1 MSKHVDFAVVDCET
15 TGFRKSDRIVEI
27 AVVRVGANC
36 ELLQEYVTL
45 VNPCRDIGPSYI
57 HGITASD
64 VRDAPLFEQIAGD
77 LIAILAGCVVGA
89 HNVLFDLR
97 MIRNELNRLA
107 YTPPQFPYLCTM
119 KLARKL
125 DPHLESRSLGCVCR
139 HFGIRLDRPHG
150 ADCDAHA
157 AAEILLLALKRSAER
172 GGCAPIDIEI
182 TGEPVGSEAW
192 VRLPRTGRT
201 LQRGRAREIACNK
214 PSMLRRLVSE
224 LPLAAC
230 ANPDHIQYLEVLDRI
245 LEDRRVTQEEITA
258 LSQLAE
264 ECGIDSR
271 LARDLHERYLRDL
284 VRLAMADGQLTEFER
299 NDLEDVQ
306 RLLGLNDECVS
317 EMFEVTSTS
326 DGAESREH
334 ATTTSGEINLRD
346 KTVCFTGQ
354 LTLPTTGSMVPRETV
369 EGFAEKNGL
378 VVVQHVSKK
387 LDFLVAADPDTM
399 SSKARK
405 AREYGVRI
413 IAEPVF
419 WKMIGQY

>member
-1 MSKHVDFAVVDCET
+1 MSQQVEFAVVDCET
-15 TGFRKSDRIVEI
+15 TGFGKSDRIVEI
-27 AVVRVGANC
+27 AVVRVGANRD
-36 ELLQEYVTL
+36 LLQDYVTL
-45 VNPCRDIGPSYI
+45 VNPCRDIGPSYV

-77 LIAILAGCVVGA
+77 FIATLAGCVVVA

-97 MIRNELNRLA
+97 MIRSELNRIA

-119 KLARKL
+119 KLARRL
-125 DPHLESRSLGCVCR
+125 DPHLESRSLDCVCR

-157 AAEILLLALKRSAER
+157 AAEILLLALERSEGR

-182 TGEPVGSEAW
+182 TGKPVGSEAW

-201 LQRGRAREIACNK
+201 LQRGRAREIACSK
-214 PSMLRRLVSE
+214 PSMLGRLVSE

-230 ANPDHIQYLEVLDRI
+230 ANPDHNQYLEVLDRI

-258 LSQLAE
+258 LSQLAK

-299 NDLEDVQ
+299 NDLDDVQ
-306 RLLGLNDECVS
+306 RLLGLDDECVS
-317 EMFEVTSTS
+317 EVLKETSTR
-326 DGAESREH
+326 DGAENHERATTASRE
-334 ATTTSGEINLRD
+334 IDLRD

-354 LTLPTTGSMVPRETV
+354 FTLPTTGSMVSRETV
-369 EGFAEKNGL
+369 ERFAEKKGL

-387 LDFLVAADPDTM
+387 LDVLVVADPDTM

-419 WKMIGQY
+419 WKVIGQY